1 MFGVI
6 DITTFILGVVVII
19 LLPGPNSLYVLSV
32 AVKRGVRSG
41 YRAALGVFLG
51 DLILMV
57 LAAAGMASLLA
68 AYPGLFIV
76 MKCAGAAYLAYV
88 GVNLLRSALQRRRGT
103 AAVSPSPAEEPKL
116 DSRDPFRRALLI
128 CLLNPKAILF
138 FMSFFIQFVDR
149 SYPHPVLSFALL
161 GLIVQ
166 VCSFLYLSALIFGGV
181 RLANSFRSRPM
192 LASGMSAGAG
202 AMFIGFSAKLVS
214 SAVN

>member
-51 DLILMV
+51 DFILMV

-68 AYPGLFIV
+68 AYPGLFVV

-88 GVNLLRSALQRRRGT
+88 GVTLLRSALQRLLGT
-103 AAVSPSPAEEPKL
+103 AAASPAEEPKL

-166 VCSFLYLSALIFGGV
+166 AFSFLYLSALIFGGV
-181 RLANSFRSRPM
+181 RLASSFRSRPM

-202 AMFIGFSAKLVS
+202 AMFIGFSVKLVS

>member
-6 DITTFILGVVVII
+6 DITTYLLGVVIII

-32 AVKRGVRSG
+32 AAKRGIRSG

-51 DLILMV
+51 DLILMI

-68 AYPGLFIV
+68 AYPGLFSL
-76 MKCAGAAYLAYV
+76 MKYAGAAYLAYV
-88 GVNLLRSALQRRRGT
+88 GVMLLRSAARRWRGDK
-103 AAVSPSPAEEPKL
+103 AAVDAASVP

-149 SYPHPVLSFALL
+149 SYPHPALSFALL
-161 GLIVQ
+161 GAIVQ
-166 VCSFLYLSALIFGGV
+166 CCSFLYLSALIFGGA
-181 RLANSFRSRPM
+181 RMAQAFSQRRQL
-192 LASGMSAGAG
+192 SAGLSATAG
-202 AMFIGFSAKLVS
+202 TMFLGFSAKLVS
-214 SAVN
+214 AAAN